1 METIHKKNGRLHI
14 YVRKDK
20 YKGELK
26 SHNWVGRTYINGKQK
41 VSSSGTT
48 NLEEA
53 IPILEKWFDDLQ
65 LQKNEVQSQIE
76 QSLEQKLDENQDNPS
91 LLYTQPIKTSQSKP
105 LNETIQTHEKG
116 VTIGMLEKLKKI
128 RFSKSKEKVLV
139 DKEAVAI
146 PSSSKNKDNKIKSL
160 FKNFF
165 QSKVSKLSVAGEEI
179 SSPTFGVESL
189 HSK

>member
-14 YVRKDK
+14 YVRQDK

-65 LQKNEVQSQIE
+65 SQKNEPKSEIDQI
-76 QSLEQKLDENQDNPS
+76 LDPKIDEKQVSSSPS
-91 LLYTQPIKTSQSKP
+91 LLETQSIETNDSKP
-105 LNETIQTHEKG
+105 EVETIQNPQKG
-116 VTIGMLEKLKKI
+116 RNNWNVRKI
-128 RFSKSKEKVLV
+128 K
-139 DKEAVAI
+139 
-146 PSSSKNKDNKIKSL
+146 KNKI
-160 FKNFF
+160 F
-165 QSKVSKLSVAGEEI
+165 
-179 SSPTFGVESL
+179 
-189 HSK
+189 

>member
-14 YVRKDK
+14 YVRQDK

-65 LQKNEVQSQIE
+65 IQKHEAKPEID
-76 QSLEQKLDENQDNPS
+76 QSLDQKIEEKQDSPIPS
-91 LLYTQPIKTSQSKP
+91 LLETQSK
-105 LNETIQTHEKG
+105 ETNQGHPIEETTQTPEKG
-116 VTIGMLEKLKKI
+116 VAIGMLEKLK
-128 RFSKSKEKVLV
+128 
-139 DKEAVAI
+139 
-146 PSSSKNKDNKIKSL
+146 NIKF
-160 FKNFF
+160 FK
-165 QSKVSKLSVAGEEI
+165 
-179 SSPTFGVESL
+179 
-189 HSK
+189 